1 MAVGSPQGANSVQ
14 PHKSPDDRP
23 TLAEGSPLPSGEPD
37 LPDDL
42 IWESSREREEKS
54 AIASSPPRPWIRYW
68 AKLVDVWIIVIVLAV
83 LAGMLFPRWTSET
96 SDTIVGL
103 VLLALAV
110 PVQAL
115 LLSTWGTTFGKSLLG
130 IKVTKDGRKLD
141 FGGAFKRELGVYLVG
156 FGLGIPIVAFFT
168 QIAAY
173 NHLKKEGASSWDQ
186 DPGNVVTHSDPST
199 IGIVAVVAIL
209 LLGAVLIG
217 YGNSVSQGY

>member
-1 MAVGSPQGANSVQ
+1 MAVGSPQGASSVQ
-14 PHKSPDDRP
+14 SHKSPDDGP

-37 LPDDL
+37 LRDNL
-42 IWESSREREEKS
+42 IWERSREREEKS

-68 AKLVDVWIIVIVLAV
+68 AKLVDVWIIVIVLAA
-83 LAGMLFPRWTSET
+83 LAGMLFPRWISET
-96 SDTIVGL
+96 NDTIIGL

-173 NHLKKEGASSWDQ
+173 NHLKKQGASSWDQ
-186 DPGNVVTHSDPST
+186 DSGNVVIHSDPST
-199 IGIVAVVAIL
+199 TGIAAVVAIL

-217 YGNSVSQGY
+217 YSNSVSQGY